1 MEVSE
6 AMRDRR
12 SIRAFLPQDVPDG
25 TISEL
30 LDEARWAP
38 SWANAQAWDVFV
50 LRGDALARYKA
61 MMSDLLPSDQVP
73 DPDLP
78 MTQRDEWPEHILARM
93 MYRRVTPGAQAQSSP
108 SPWTGLAE
116 AYGAPCMLLF
126 AVDERLA
133 AEYACF
139 DEGLLVENV
148 CLAAHDRGLG
158 TCIMAMAVRY
168 GSALHELVPQ
178 AAGRRFVV
186 GVALGLAD
194 PASPINQIPRE
205 RCPLEDIVTFVD

>member
-1 MEVSE
+1 MELSE
-6 AMRDRR
+6 VMNERR
-12 SIRAFLPQDVPDG
+12 SVRSFVSDPVSDE
-25 TISEL
+25 TITEI

-38 SWANAQAWDVFV
+38 SWANAQGWDVFV
-50 LRGDALARYKA
+50 LRGEALARYKS
-61 MMSDLLPSDQVP
+61 MMAEKLTAEAAP

-78 MTQRDEWPEHILARM
+78 MTQRDQWPEHILARM
-93 MYRRVTPGAQAQSSP
+93 MYRRVTPGAASQAP
-108 SPWTGLAE
+108 PPRTGLAE

-139 DEGLLVENV
+139 DLGLLVENV

-168 GSALHELVPQ
+168 GSALHGLVPQ
-178 AAGRRFVV
+178 AKGHRFVV
-186 GVALGLAD
+186 GVALGKPD
-194 PASPINQIPRE
+194 PESALNHTE
-205 RCPLEDIVTFVD
+205 RQRTSLGDIVKFVD

>member
-6 AMRDRR
+6 AIRERR
-12 SIRAFLPQDVPDG
+12 SIRSFRSDAIPG
-25 TISEL
+25 ETITEI

-38 SWANAQAWDVFV
+38 SWANAQGSDVFV
-50 LRGDALARYKA
+50 LRGEALGRYKS
-61 MMSDLLPSDQVP
+61 MMAEKLASEATP

-78 MTQRDEWPEHILARM
+78 MTQRDQWPEHILGRM
-93 MYRRVTPGAQAQSSP
+93 MYRRVTPGAESQTP
-108 SPWTGLAE
+108 RPRVGLAE

-126 AVDERLA
+126 AVDERIA

-139 DEGLLVENV
+139 DAGLLVQNV

-186 GVALGLAD
+186 GVALGLID
-194 PASPINQIPRE
+194 PAAHINAIQRE

>member
-1 MEVSE
+1 MEVSQAVRE
-6 AMRDRR
+6 RR
-12 SIRAFLPQDVPDG
+12 SIRAFASDDDIPHE
-25 TISEL
+25 TITAI

-38 SWANAQAWDVFV
+38 SWANAQGWDVFV
-50 LRGDALARYKA
+50 LRGAALARYKA
-61 MMSDLLPSDQVP
+61 MMAEKLAAESQP

-78 MTQRDEWPEHILARM
+78 MTQRGEWPEHIMARM
-93 MYRRVTPGAQAQSSP
+93 MYRRVTPGAESQTP
-108 SPWTGLAE
+108 PPRTGLAE
-116 AYGAPCMLLF
+116 VYGAPCMLLF

-139 DEGLLVENV
+139 DLGLLVENV

-168 GSALHELVPQ
+168 GGALHELVPQ

-186 GVALGLAD
+186 GVALGAVD
-194 PASPINQIPRE
+194 PAAAINNIRRE
-205 RCPLEDIVTFVD
+205 RCALEDIVTFVD

>member
-1 MEVSE
+1 MEVSQ
-6 AMRDRR
+6 AIRGRR
-12 SIRAFLPQDVPDG
+12 SIRSFRSDAIPDE
-25 TISEL
+25 TITEI

-38 SWANAQAWDVFV
+38 SWANAQGWDVFV
-50 LRGDALARYKA
+50 LRGDALARYKS
-61 MMSDLLPSDQVP
+61 MMAEKLASEAVP

-78 MTQRDEWPEHILARM
+78 MTQRDQWPEHILARM
-93 MYRRVTPGAQAQSSP
+93 MYRRVTPGSAPQTP
-108 SPWTGLAE
+108 PPRVGLAE
-116 AYGAPCMLLF
+116 VYGAPCMLLF

-133 AEYACF
+133 AEYASF
-139 DEGLLVENV
+139 DLGLLVQNV

-168 GSALHELVPQ
+168 GTALHELVPR

-186 GVALGLAD
+186 GVALGLVDTA
-194 PASPINQIPRE
+194 AQINQIQRE